1 MTEKNPEPGDI
12 IFVNRGLYRHYG
24 VYVGNNRVVHF
35 AAKKENETNA
45 KDAHIQETDLSY
57 FIRGD
62 VLEIEP
68 ERHGQSIFFAVVT
81 VARAKSLVGQGKG
94 EYNLVFNN
102 CEHFAYWCKYGRKVS
117 KQVNNALGTT
127 AAVAVGLAGL
137 AAAVAIANKNKNN
150 ED

>member
-68 ERHGQSIFFAVVT
+68 ERHGQSIFSAADT

-102 CEHFAYWCKYGRKVS
+102 CEHFAIWCATGMPVS
-117 KQVNNALGTT
+117 SQVNRVTKRLLGNRGFNFIVALSQKRCQTNY
-127 AAVAVGLAGL
+127 A
-137 AAAVAIANKNKNN
+137 
-150 ED
+150 